1 MMTGVEVVTWPS
13 ITDVTRQAGISPTR
27 VRQLIAAGRLRA
39 VKTQLGYLIDPDSLS
54 QWQAY
59 RAARK
64 AVRAG

>member
-13 ITDVTRQAGISPTR
+13 ISDVVRQAGISPTR
-27 VRQLIAAGRLRA
+27 VRQLIGVGRLRA
-39 VKTQLGYLIDPDSLS
+39 VNTRLGYLIDPDSLA

-64 AVRAG
+64 ARTA